1 MSLRQLRR
9 AESNERPEPSAA
21 DRSLGARAVGLA
33 IVGVGAVLAA
43 DAIAR
48 RLESNAPSAVADRV
62 RHRRG
67 RSTPRG
73 ESSSE
78 RTDGEAEPIDDDR
91 LNAGVADERR
101 SSEAI
106 DEWATEN
113 VQEEPATPGE
123 LSLDEDLAEE
133 LRNDDRE
140 K

>member
-1 MSLRQLRR
+1 MSLRTLRR
-9 AESNERPEPSAA
+9 EQSDRRSEALAA
-21 DRSLGARAVGLA
+21 DRSLGARVVGLA

-48 RLESNAPSAVADRV
+48 RLESSEPSAVADGMRQ
-62 RHRRG
+62 RRG

-73 ESSSE
+73 GSPSE
-78 RTDGEAEPIDDDR
+78 RTEDGVEPIDDDQ
-91 LNAGVADERR
+91 LNVDVADERR

-106 DEWATEN
+106 DERATED

-123 LSLDEDLAEE
+123 MTVDEDVAEE
-133 LRNDDRE
+133 LRDDRE

>member
-9 AESNERPEPSAA
+9 AESNDQPEPSAA

-48 RLESNAPSAVADRV
+48 RLESSGPSAVADRV

-78 RTDGEAEPIDDDR
+78 RADDEAEPVDEDR
-91 LNAGVADERR
+91 LNADVADERR
-101 SSEAI
+101 PGEAI
-106 DEWATEN
+106 DKWATEN

-123 LSLDEDLAEE
+123 ITVDEDVAEE
-133 LRNDDRE
+133 LRE
-140 K
+140 E

>member
-1 MSLRQLRR
+1 MSLRYLRK
-9 AESNERPEPSAA
+9 AELNDRPEPPAA

-43 DAIAR
+43 GAVAR
-48 RLESNAPSAVADRV
+48 RLESSGPSAVADRV

-73 ESSSE
+73 ESSSD
-78 RTDGEAEPIDDDR
+78 RTDDTEPIDDER
-91 LNAGVADERR
+91 LNADVADERR

-140 K
+140 E

>member
-9 AESNERPEPSAA
+9 AESTDRPEPSAA

-48 RLESNAPSAVADRV
+48 RLESSGPSAVADRV
-62 RHRRG
+62 RQRRG

-78 RTDGEAEPIDDDR
+78 RTDDEAEPVDEGR
-91 LNAGVADERR
+91 LNADVADERR

-106 DEWATEN
+106 DERATEN

-123 LSLDEDLAEE
+123 MTVDEDVAEE
-133 LRNDDRE
+133 LRE
-140 K
+140 E